1 MKISVI
7 MASWLGA
14 PNRKNLDK
22 KFVRAV
28 NSFLNQT
35 HQDKEL
41 IIIADGC
48 QVTEYLY
55 DEHFKDNPLVK
66 FKLIDKQ
73 PLYSGNVRNAG
84 LEMATGDIISY
95 LDADDVIGK
104 KHLEI
109 IANGFD
115 DKTDMIYYNDW
126 LVLDPTFKKFQKRYV
141 DMRWASIGTSSISHR
156 NLPSVKDCW
165 LDGYGHDFLFML
177 KLNSLG
183 LRHKKLK
190 TNSQYFVAHYAGF
203 DA

>member
-1 MKISVI
+1 
-7 MASWLGA
+7 MAAWLQA
-14 PNRKNLDK
+14 PNRKDLDK

-28 NSFLNQT
+28 KSFLNQT

-41 IIIADGC
+41 IIISDGD
-48 QVTEYLY
+48 QVVEYLY

-66 FKLIDKQ
+66 FKLIPKQ
-73 PLYSGNVRNAG
+73 PMYSGNVRNEG

-104 KHLEI
+104 NHLQI
-109 IANGFD
+109 IANGFSD
-115 DKTDMIYYNDW
+115 DVDMVYYNDY
-126 LVLDPTFKKFQKRYV
+126 LVLDKGFKKFQKRYV

-156 NLPSVKDCW
+156 NLDKVKGTWPS
-165 LDGYGHDFLFML
+165 GYGHDFLMVL

-190 TNSQYFVAHYAGF
+190 TNSQYFVCHYSGA
-203 DA
+203 DW